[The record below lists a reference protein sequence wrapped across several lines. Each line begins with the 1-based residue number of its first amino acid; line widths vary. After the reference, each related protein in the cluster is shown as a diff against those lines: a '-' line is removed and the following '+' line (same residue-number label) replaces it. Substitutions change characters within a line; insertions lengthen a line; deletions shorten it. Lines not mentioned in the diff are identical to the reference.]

1 MNVVAHNLSAM
12 NAQRQYQIV
21 SDRKAKMSEK
31 LSSGYRIN
39 RAADDAAGL
48 AISES
53 MRRQIRGLTQGVR
66 NTKDGIS
73 LCQVADGAL
82 AEVNDMLHRIT
93 ELSVQA
99 ANGTNSEKQRQYI
112 QSEINELIAEIDRI
126 GEETTFNGR
135 KVFQGTDEVV
145 RNADGSPMIE
155 GNIAFSDFRLPDLT
169 LGQYPFDADDSADT
183 LALQAIVDNPALA
196 ANGKA
201 YNLIYGNG
209 NTSNSSIRVKYQNGG
224 AEVCDTISLSSL
236 QSENCT
242 SSDVN
247 GMPAW
252 SREFHYKKEEAGIDI
267 VIKQEITADDSGTDE
282 KKYGIRYSISN
293 NGSTDVKTD
302 FMFHVDTAYN
312 NDDRCEGYFVN
323 GQRVN
328 NYCMYSNPDSPFTD
342 NVNSAYINNTGVPDS
357 FSIVDTDRA
366 LAFSEKIAL
375 TGGNKPDSISIG
387 YYAEIDNW
395 EYYDN
400 LLSNLGTNAYRADL
414 GFSLMWNMDL
424 GANQSQS
431 VGFDYGIAA
440 VEQDSNLSG
449 VTVTKSSEAVTNH
462 EDKLSLWIQSGC
474 EEDSGMWLEIDE
486 MDSQILGIRGLD
498 VTTVQGAKSA
508 LRSVKYALGGV
519 ITNRSKIGAQQN
531 RLEHTI
537 ANEDNIIENTMA
549 AESRIRDTDMATE
562 MVQFANHNILE
573 QVGQAMMSQANQRN
587 QGVLSL
593 LQNQ

>member
-21 SDRKAKMSEK
+21 SNRKAKMSEK

-53 MRRQIRGLTQGVR
+53 MRRQIRGLSQGVR

-99 ANGTNSEKQRQYI
+99 ANGTNSERQRQYI

-135 KVFQGTDEVV
+135 KVFQGTNEVV

-155 GNIAFSDFRLPDLT
+155 GDIAFSDFRLPDLT
-169 LGQYPFDADDSADT
+169 LGQNPFDVDDSADT

-209 NTSNSSIRVKYQNGG
+209 NTSNSSIRVKYQNEG

-236 QSENCT
+236 QPENCT

-252 SREFHYKKEEAGIDI
+252 SREFHYKKESAGIDI

-323 GQRVN
+323 GQRIN
-328 NYCMYSNPDSPFTD
+328 NYCMYSKPDSPFTD
-342 NVNSAYINNTGVPDS
+342 NVNSAYITSTGVPDS

-387 YYAEIDNW
+387 YYAQIDNW

-400 LLSNLGTNAYRADL
+400 LSSNLGANAYRADL
-414 GFSLMWNMDL
+414 GFCLMWNMDL

-431 VGFDYGIAA
+431 VGFDYGITA

-498 VTTVQGAKSA
+498 VTTVEGAKSA
-508 LRSVKYALGGV
+508 LRSVKHALGGV

-573 QVGQAMMSQANQRN
+573 QVGQAMMSQANQKN